1 MNIPALLIGIGAA
14 SLLLLAGYLAGLW
27 RGSKERTRLRG
38 VAEQQAA
45 VLQHWKELN
54 ASALDNDDTLKSTI
68 EQVLAPL
75 VERERLSVDLA
86 RVGSG
91 GQRRDLSPLLDLV
104 TKVGGFSSVLLSN
117 EDGLVVA
124 SAGSAPDFDDM
135 AAATV
140 RLTSAA
146 DQFAANRGGAL
157 AVVIRDASDS
167 TTLCRLFTT
176 SDQTLALTATSND
189 TRLST
194 VALDPAL
201 AKIETALAAQT
212 PIEG

>member
-1 MNIPALLIGIGAA
+1 MNIPALLIGLGAA
-14 SLLLLAGYLAGLW
+14 LLLLLAGYLAGLR
-27 RGSKERTRLRG
+27 RGSSERNRLRG

-45 VLQHWKELN
+45 ILQHWKQRN
-54 ASALDNDDTLKSTI
+54 ALDDDGTLKTTI

-86 RVGSG
+86 RVGSA
-91 GQRRDLSPLLDLV
+91 GQRRDLSPLLEQV
-104 TKVGGFSSVLLSN
+104 ARVGNFGSILLSN

-124 SAGSAPDFDDM
+124 SAGRAPDFDAM

-140 RLTSAA
+140 RLTGAA

-157 AVVIRDASDS
+157 AVVVRDGADS

-176 SDQTLALTATSND
+176 HGQRMALTATSND
-189 TRLST
+189 TRLAS

-201 AKIETALAAQT
+201 AKIETALAA
-212 PIEG
+212 EAAG